1 MHRPY
6 ITLNY
11 RINNE
16 FSVGHILTASSFI
29 YFFYLLIQHT
39 PPSYTY
45 LNIHIDDPIDRYNYI
60 RPGAFENFDNDDEI
74 TIRDFDGLNRNIG
87 NGPLLRTLNLA
98 DSLNAKRL
106 FLEHKTTPNQQQQQQ
121 QQGMLGGGGMGPHPL
136 KRALD
141 SIGGANLLKRAV
153 DRLGGGH
160 LLKRR

>member
-1 MHRPY
+1 M
-6 ITLNY
+6 
-11 RINNE
+11 
-16 FSVGHILTASSFI
+16 
-29 YFFYLLIQHT
+29 
-39 PPSYTY
+39 
-45 LNIHIDDPIDRYNYI
+45 
-60 RPGAFENFDNDDEI
+60 
-74 TIRDFDGLNRNIG
+74 NRNIA

-121 QQGMLGGGGMGPHPL
+121 QQQGGGGGIGQQPL